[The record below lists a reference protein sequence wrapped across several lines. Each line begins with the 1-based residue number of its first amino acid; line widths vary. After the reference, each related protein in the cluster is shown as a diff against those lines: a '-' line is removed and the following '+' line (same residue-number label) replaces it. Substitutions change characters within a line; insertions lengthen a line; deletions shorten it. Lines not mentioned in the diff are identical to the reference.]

1 MPEAHDRT
9 RLVVANT
16 NVGEYHELRFVVSLD
31 GQQRTVCGRSVDEG
45 RVASLEVAEAL
56 ELRPC
61 TTCASA
67 VGRDRVLASH
77 AT

>member
-9 RLVVANT
+9 RLVVAH
-16 NVGEYHELRFVVSLD
+16 VLEGEYHELRFVVSVD

-45 RVASLEVAEAL
+45 RIGNLEVAEAL

-61 TTCASA
+61 SICAVA
-67 VGRDRVLASH
+67 VGRGRPVAAQAS
-77 AT
+77 